1 MRWIRSVLISVL
13 LLGACTQPSVDQSP
27 PPSVSARSS
36 GSPSVVAAG
45 ARLPDGTPLP
55 DGCSGSPDRSQTTA
69 FVAEGRAW
77 ALDPASG
84 GLSCLFEVT
93 DPGLFTF
100 GPQGDRVLLDS
111 LEVRGLDSDAPDL
124 PAIDAQATAFDWGHP
139 IGLAVVF
146 AGEGPGRPVK
156 RYTDDGRVEKLASL
170 PPGEYL
176 QIAYHPSGL
185 ALAFVREGER
195 KQSIW
200 ISTNEGEDPQRLVF
214 SEVGTK
220 FTSIA
225 FSPDGTQLWWS
236 AEHIEGY
243 PELHRMDLATR
254 DGFGTTWTGP
264 IGLYADELRIAPRG
278 PLQSVNEGRRCDERQ
293 AFVVKDD
300 RARPAMPSEE
310 RPNEAVGWLDRRTL
324 LVAVGGCDEPLD
336 LYAVDGLGKED
347 PAALVLRVDEA
358 AVRTRAVNP
367 PTEVPQPAA
376 DEELPPGGFG

>member
-1 MRWIRSVLISVL
+1 MGWMRFVLISAIL
-13 LLGACTQPSVDQSP
+13 MGSCTPASPDPGPDQSLTP
-27 PPSVSARSS
+27 QE
-36 GSPSVVAAG
+36 SPWPEPIGTTLA
-45 ARLPDGTPLP
+45 DGTTLP
-55 DGCSGSPDRSQTTA
+55 GGCSGSADRSQTAA

-84 GLSCLFEVT
+84 RLSCLFEVM

-146 AGEGPGRPVK
+146 AEGPGRPVK
-156 RYTDDGRVEKLASL
+156 RFADDGRVEKLTSL
-170 PPGEYL
+170 PQGEYL

-185 ALAFVREGER
+185 ALAFVREGNK

-243 PELHRMDLATR
+243 PELHWMDLGTR
-254 DGFGTTWTGP
+254 EGFGTSWTGP
-264 IGLYADELRIAPRG
+264 IGRYADELRLAPRG
-278 PLQSVNEGRRCDERQ
+278 PLQSVNEGKNCDERR
-293 AFVVKDD
+293 AFVVNGND
-300 RARPAMPSEE
+300 ARPAMPLEE
-310 RPNEAVGWLDRRTL
+310 RPNEAVGWLDRTTI
-324 LVAVGGCDEPLD
+324 LVAVGGCEKPLD
-336 LYAVDGLGKED
+336 LYAVDGLGGEV
-347 PAALVLRVDEA
+347 PEALVLGVDEA
-358 AVRTRAVNP
+358 AVRTRVVNP
-367 PTEVPQPAA
+367 PTEVPAPAG
-376 DEELPPGGFG
+376 EEGPPPGGFG